1 MNEFACLHFQI
12 LFNIKK
18 KNVIAYIYQAVIGKK
33 RSKFDFEYFFQTN
46 FLKITL

>member
-1 MNEFACLHFQI
+1 MNEFARLHFQI

-18 KNVIAYIYQAVIGKK
+18 KNVIAYIYQAVIGK
-33 RSKFDFEYFFQTN
+33 SVLNLILSISLTN